1 VAWQYLILIKLVRNV
16 NPDSFTC
23 LSQAALMWGGDG
35 RARQQPLAATAK
47 CRFLAVVGFA
57 ISANGGLSLM
67 KIVKSFS
74 AATFDAAALKHIQ
87 GSAPFAPP
95 PAGASAR
102 FRLSLLGGN

>member
-1 VAWQYLILIKLVRNV
+1 MAMVNTYQISQECKSRFFYLPFTSC
-16 NPDSFTC
+16 PDV
-23 LSQAALMWGGDG
+23 GGDG

-57 ISANGGLSLM
+57 IPANGSLSLM

-74 AATFDAAALKHIQ
+74 AATLDAAALKHIQ

>member
-1 VAWQYLILIKLVRNV
+1 MAILNTYQISQECKSRFFYL
-16 NPDSFTC
+16 S
-23 LSQAALMWGGDG
+23 SQAALMWGVGDG

>member
-1 VAWQYLILIKLVRNV
+1 
-16 NPDSFTC
+16 
-23 LSQAALMWGGDG
+23 MWGGGDG

-74 AATFDAAALKHIQ
+74 AAALKHIQ

>member
-1 VAWQYLILIKLVRNV
+1 
-16 NPDSFTC
+16 
-23 LSQAALMWGGDG
+23 MWGGR
-35 RARQQPLAATAK
+35 RASQTATAK